1 MAMSGIDAA
10 CAATERELNRE
21 LNLLQR
27 DMRELLE
34 DIEAPKH
41 MAELLE
47 ALRPLM
53 AVSKAIAGVM
63 R

>member
-10 CAATERELNRE
+10 CAATERE